1 MRTIYLTIYF
11 LLFSLTSFAQ
21 FIFQNLNEKDGLS
34 SKNVRCI
41 YKDKDG
47 LVWVGTANALNRF
60 DGNFIKR
67 YPGIE
72 GQKDLFVNA
81 IFPFDDDEKLLVATS
96 TGLFIFN
103 KRLGKLQ
110 IDPRFEE
117 LLGKNVLSLK
127 TDSENR
133 LWIVSAKELF
143 ILQNGI
149 AVSAREVFPFLEA
162 LGDFD
167 FSFSGISAFCW
178 DSSRKGFWIGG
189 ANPCFVDVGNKHIFD
204 KTNNPLNLAFFK
216 QSFITAIVLD
226 KKRNLWFS
234 STVPK
239 TLSYWSPANNQLK
252 IYDKLGDTKI
262 TDGCNYLFIDK
273 MDRLWI
279 STWMFAAYIKYPYN
293 EIEKIPYSQD
303 APYSIAYGHFND
315 ALEDEEGNIWL
326 ATINGLSKN
335 QVQAPFRSIYKLP
348 SFDFFLDT
356 GFAHA
361 NSIIVAGDTIV
372 AAKEDGVIFY
382 NTNLKTFKRYA
393 VTDRVDLRRNRF
405 VMAAKAR
412 SAWWF
417 AGNDGIYYLKSGSD
431 KLQKFDKIKTAPL
444 PTHPNFVFED
454 IKGKIWFQLDVLY
467 SYDPVTDKVTRFDG
481 KDPKHGLFEY
491 RRCQSRLEL
500 KNGDLLFAMNN
511 VGIVRYSQ
519 RLGRFSRIPVADS
532 TQFYVPAM
540 VEDDTG
546 VLWCAAAGRGI
557 LKMAQN
563 GRIMDSLNT
572 GNGFPFDYI
581 SSLTI
586 DAQKS
591 IWAANADGLLF
602 FKPYKKEIT
611 RVNVDLG
618 KTLQDHWKYVYTFG
632 NKVYAVMLD
641 HVVVID
647 PFKFSTIPI
656 KKPPRVTSVR
666 IFEKEI
672 TNFHKLDSLE
682 LAPDQN
688 FITFQYTSSNH
699 RDVPNL
705 QYSYQLVGL
714 DDAWINAGRTLTASY
729 NNIQP
734 GIYTFKVRSTDENG
748 KWMSTFSSLRVR
760 VEPKWWQT
768 WWFVFFASTFFAF
781 VMHFLYDSYQRRK
794 RRIAF
799 DETIDYFANSVYG
812 ENSVSEI
819 CWDIARNCIT
829 QLRFE
834 DCVVYLWD
842 PERKKLVQKAA
853 YGPTKNVK
861 EHEIINPLELN
872 IGEGIVG
879 AAAAAKRAVIVKDT
893 SRDSRYI
900 VDDRNRLS
908 ELAVPILHDGKVLGV
923 VDSEHSLRGF
933 FTQEHARA
941 LMTIASISANKI
953 AEAQAEDQAQ
963 QKEIMLL
970 EINKMLAES
979 QLMALRAQMNPHF
992 VFNCLNSIQECI
1004 VTHKYGEASKYLNK
1018 FSKLFRMVLNN
1029 SDKNLVTIEEEE
1041 EVLRLYLELEQMR
1054 FEQSFTYEII
1064 IDEDLEAE
1072 EIVLPSML
1080 LQPYVENALW
1090 HGLMHKAGNRKLMI
1104 KFERI
1109 DDDIFKCMIED
1120 NGIGRKKSLEIKEF
1134 NSKAKRHK
1142 SKGLQIAKDRLD
1154 LLERQG
1160 QHASVDIVDKYDN
1173 EGNPEGTLV
1182 VIELSTLLSNI

>member
-1 MRTIYLTIYF
+1 MRTIYLTIYL
-11 LLFSLTSFAQ
+11 LLFSVPVSAQ
-21 FIFQNLNEKDGLS
+21 FIFQNLNEKAGLS
-34 SKNVRCI
+34 SKHVRSI

-47 LVWVGTANALNRF
+47 LVWIGTANSLNRF

-67 YPGIE
+67 YPGLN

-81 IFPFDDDEKLLVATS
+81 IIPYDNDDRLLVATS
-96 TGLFIFN
+96 TGLFTFD
-103 KRLGKLQ
+103 KRLSRFKP
-110 IDPRFEE
+110 DPRFKK
-117 LLGKNVLSLK
+117 LAGKNVLSFK
-127 TDSENR
+127 RDSENR
-133 LWIVSAKELF
+133 LWIVCASELF
-143 ILQNGI
+143 IVQNGAAI
-149 AVSAREVFPFLEA
+149 HAKEVFPFLEA
-162 LGDFD
+162 LDATD
-167 FSFSGISAFCW
+167 FSYSGISAFCW
-178 DSSRKGFWIGG
+178 DASRNGFWVGG
-189 ANPCFVDVGNKHIFD
+189 ANPTFIDLGNKHIFD
-204 KTNNPLNLAFFK
+204 RENNPLKLAFLD
-216 QSFITAIVLD
+216 QNVVTAIVLD
-226 KKRNLWFS
+226 RKQNLWFS
-234 STVPK
+234 STQPK
-239 TLSYWSPANNQLK
+239 SLSYWNPATNQLK
-252 IYDKLGDTKI
+252 TYDKLGDTKI

-279 STWMFAAYIKYPYN
+279 STWMYAAYIKYPN
-293 EIEKIPYSQD
+293 REIEKIPYSQD

-361 NSIIVAGDTIV
+361 NSIVVVGDTIV

-382 NTNLKTFKRYA
+382 NTSQKTYKRYV
-393 VTDRVDLRRNRF
+393 VTAKEDLRRNRF
-405 VMAAKAR
+405 ILAAKAR
-412 SAWWF
+412 GAWWF
-417 AGNDGIYYLKSGSD
+417 AGNDGIYYLKAGSD
-431 KLQKFDKIKTAPL
+431 KLQKFTKVKNSLLQPI
-444 PTHPNFVFED
+444 PNFVFED
-454 IKGKIWFQLDVLY
+454 IKGCIWFQMDGLY
-467 SYDPVTDKVTRFDG
+467 RYDPITDKLDRFDG
-481 KDPKHGLFEY
+481 KDPAHGLFEY
-491 RRCQSRLEL
+491 MRCQSYLKL
-500 KNGDLLFAMNN
+500 KNGDLLFAMNKS
-511 VGIVRYSQ
+511 GFIRYSQ
-519 RLGRFSRIPVADS
+519 RFDKFSHISVANS
-532 TQFYVPAM
+532 AQFYVPTM
-540 VEDDTG
+540 VEDDNG
-546 VLWCAAAGRGI
+546 IIWCAATGRGI
-557 LKMAQN
+557 LKIAQN
-563 GRIMDSLNT
+563 GRMIDSLNT

-591 IWAANADGLLF
+591 IWAANSDGLLF
-602 FKPYKKEIT
+602 FKPFNKEIT

-618 KTLQDHWKYVYTFG
+618 KTLQDHWNYVYSYQK
-632 NKVYAVMLD
+632 KVYAVMLD

-647 PFKFSTIPI
+647 PYKFSTIPI
-656 KKPPRVTSVR
+656 KKAPRITSVR
-666 IFEKEI
+666 VFEKEV
-672 TNFHKLDSLE
+672 TSYHKLEDLE
-682 LAPDQN
+682 LAPHDN
-688 FITFQYTSSNH
+688 FITFQYTSPNH
-699 RDVPNL
+699 RDVPSL
-705 QYSYQLVGL
+705 QYSYQLGGL
-714 DDAWINAGRTLTASY
+714 DESWINAGRNLTASY
-729 NNIQP
+729 NNLQP
-734 GIYTFKVRSTDENG
+734 GLYTFRVRSTDENG
-748 KWMSTFSSLRVR
+748 KWMPVFTSMRVR
-760 VEPKWWQT
+760 VRAQWWQT
-768 WWFVFFASTFFAF
+768 WWFAFFSATFFAF
-781 VMHFLYDSYQRRK
+781 TMHFLIDSHQRRK
-794 RRIAF
+794 RKMAF

-842 PERKKLVQKAA
+842 ADKKKLVQKAA

-861 EHEIINPLELN
+861 EHEIINPLELE

-879 AAAAAKRAVIVKDT
+879 AAAATRRPVIVKDT
-893 SRDSRYI
+893 ARDKRYI
-900 VDDRNRLS
+900 VDDQRRLS
-908 ELAVPILHDGKVLGV
+908 ELAVPILHDGKLLGV
-923 VDSEHSLRGF
+923 VDSEHSERGF

-941 LMTIASISANKI
+941 LMTIASISATKI

-1004 VTHKYGEASKYLNK
+1004 VTEKYGEASKYLNK
-1018 FSKLFRMVLNN
+1018 FSRLFRMVLNN
-1029 SDKNLVTIEEEE
+1029 SDRNLVTIEEEE
-1041 EVLRLYLELEQMR
+1041 DVLKLYLELEQMR
-1054 FEQSFTYEII
+1054 FEQSFSYEII

-1090 HGLMHKAGNRKLMI
+1090 HGLMHKNGDRKLTVT
-1104 KFERI
+1104 FERM
-1109 DDDIFKCMIED
+1109 DDDIFRCLIED
-1120 NGIGRKKSLEIKEF
+1120 NGIGRKQSLEIKQY

-1160 QHASVDIVDKYDN
+1160 QHASVEIIDKYDP

-1182 VIELSTLLSNI
+1182 VIELSTLLSNT